1 MSLPRE
7 PTATVHFVDQYCAY
21 YQALFP
27 EVRSF
32 EYFKYL
38 HLGMIAELPRKT
50 LPAIARAVGLEN
62 EQPLHHFLANSPWKA
77 ADLRQKR
84 LDLIAQVLHDRPL
97 VLCIDETGDRKKGK
111 TTDYVARQYI
121 GNLGKIDNGLVSVN
135 AYGLLGEMTI
145 PLVFEVFKPQK
156 RLKEGDSYYSKPQL
170 AVAMIQA
177 LQRRGFQFTVVLAD
191 SLYGESSEFINALSG
206 LGLRYVVA
214 IRENHGVLLGP
225 GQRVRATRWKEFDR
239 TFSNGEHEPR
249 YIREIIFGC
258 RGPVRY
264 YHITTDIQEQP
275 RESTW
280 FIMTNLTGNIQKEV
294 GNTYGLRT
302 WIEYGFK
309 QIKDELGWADF
320 RLTNYPDIEKW
331 WEIVSSTYLMVSLQA
346 LHVTQASKPVPLL
359 NSQPD
364 RSTTPASTCEPDQNL
379 FRRHKWGDAGRGWK
393 SMLNNLRLIIQPYV
407 YYCLLAPWLQVFE
420 IPALHE
426 GLLNLSARMNEFQG
440 VIPV

>member
-1 MSLPRE
+1 MSFPRE
-7 PTATVHFVDQYCAY
+7 PTATVQFIDQYCAY
-21 YQALFP
+21 YQAVFP

-50 LPAIARAVGLEN
+50 LPAIARAAGLEN

-77 ADLRQKR
+77 VDLRQKR
-84 LDLIAQVLHDRPL
+84 LDLIIEVLRGRPL
-97 VLCIDETGDRKKGK
+97 VLCMDETGDRKKGK

-135 AYGLLGEMTI
+135 AYGLLGEITI

-156 RLKEGDSYYSKPQL
+156 RLKEGDSYHSKPHL
-170 AVAMIQA
+170 AVEMIQA
-177 LQRRGFQFTVVLAD
+177 LQQRGFQFEVVLAD
-191 SLYGESSEFINALSG
+191 SLYGESSEFINALSR

-225 GQRVRATRWKEFDR
+225 GQRVRYTRWKGFDR
-239 TFSNGEHEPR
+239 TFSNGEHEQR
-249 YIREIIFGC
+249 YIREIIFGR
-258 RGPVRY
+258 RGAVRY
-264 YHITTDIQEQP
+264 YHITTDVQEQP
-275 RESTW
+275 PESTW
-280 FIMTNLTGNIQKEV
+280 FIMTNLTGDIQKEV
-294 GNTYGLRT
+294 GNTYGMRT

-320 RLTNYPDIEKW
+320 RLTNYQEIEKW
-331 WEIVSSTYLMVSLQA
+331 WEVVYSAYLMVSLQA
-346 LHVTQASKPVPLL
+346 WHVTQASKPDLPL
-359 NSQPD
+359 NSQLD
-364 RSTTPASTCEPDQNL
+364 GSTTPASSSKPDQSL
-379 FRRHKWGDAGRGWK
+379 FQRHKWWDAGRGWK

-407 YYCLLAPWLQVFE
+407 YSCLLAPWLQVFA

-426 GLLNLSARMNEFQG
+426 GLLNLGARMNDFQG
-440 VIPV
+440 FIPV